1 MVISLPSACSHGY
14 TQHRA
19 TLSPIFSLESHLWA
33 KVIAL
38 WHSWLWVPL
47 LLVLA
52 TEVVKHMIA
61 GPSHSP
67 VLSHHL
73 TPKVPAEEAG
83 SLGWGHPPPSEY
95 GAERT
100 VFRLHCL
107 PLGTHLKT
115 ESQEDSATCQD
126 CSHTSVPELLNSLK
140 RAPAFCK
147 PLLAAT

>member
-14 TQHRA
+14 IQHTA
-19 TLSPIFSLESHLWA
+19 TPSPIFSLESQLWA

-73 TPKVPAEEAG
+73 TPKVPAEEAS
-83 SLGWGHPPPSEY
+83 SLGWGHPTLGIWS
-95 GAERT
+95 RKNCVQT
-100 VFRLHCL
+100 
-107 PLGTHLKT
+107 PLFAIG
-115 ESQEDSATCQD
+115 
-126 CSHTSVPELLNSLK
+126 HTSEN
-140 RAPAFCK
+140 
-147 PLLAAT
+147 